1 MAISHRTSRLKLKG
15 SPSVEQ
21 LQNGRYKLTVECT
34 TINSRE
40 DWYSANKARI
50 FPDFGS
56 LESAVMS
63 IDGLSP
69 RKGEA
74 YADMR
79 LTEVQSGNRPSR
91 TGEDYIVVLTYETL
105 GSAFV
110 QVKDD
115 TFNYVENGLRRVTRQ
130 SIAKV
135 GTEFQKT
142 VGTTSITSQIDDES
156 EVTCILANYEVNDT
170 DSYREVTEVY
180 IQAGTLSE
188 TEDKVGSQLSIVKE
202 TFAST
207 PPAISG
213 YSIANEQE
221 SNVDGISTKR
231 FTFLKN
237 NVQLSQSEDKVGSQ
251 LSISQQWFN
260 PSEDKT
266 VSGYSLSSQNTSDFE
281 GIKTIEYRF
290 LKEDVQ
296 LSQSEDEVGSQNSI
310 TEEWFE
316 PSASRKTKTN
326 YSLARKEES
335 NIEGIP
341 TERYTFL
348 KNNVVLSVSEDRVGS
363 QLAITNEVFKPSND
377 AFSGKNVSGVALSG
391 YSEASREKS
400 NFEGIPTLRYRFLK
414 NNVVLSETEDKVG
427 SQLSIVKEVFNG
439 VPGIPAGYSTASEQE
454 SNVDGIVTRRFTFL
468 KNDVKLSDSEDKVGS
483 QNAIIQEWFNPSSA
497 RKVKSNYSLARE
509 EKSNEGGIST
519 DRYTFLK
526 DDVQLSESE
535 DKVGSQLAIVQQWFN
550 PDADKAVSGY
560 ELASKNTSDFDGIKT
575 IEYRF
580 LKEDVKLSESTD
592 KIGSQNAITEQWFN
606 PGSERQVKTNYTLA
620 REQVSNVS
628 GIPTEEYTFLLDG
641 VVLSETEDKVGS
653 QLSLVK
659 EVFNGTPSP
668 PSGYSIA
675 NEQVSDVDGIPTRRF
690 TFLKNNVVL
699 SESEDQVGSQLAIV
713 QEVFNGTPATP
724 NDYLLANTQESDV
737 SGISTKRFTF
747 LKPSI
752 LSQSEDK
759 VGSQLAIT
767 IETFNETP
775 VTPTDYALANTQ
787 ESNIEGIPTKRYS
800 FLKSNVELSRTE
812 DKVGSQLSITIEQFD
827 GTPSTPDGY
836 VIASVQSSDL
846 GGIPTKR
853 HIFLKDDIK
862 LSESE
867 DKVRSQLAIAQQ
879 WFNPA
884 EDKTVSGYSL
894 ASKNTS
900 NFSGIETVEYRFLK
914 DNVVLSETE
923 DKVGSQL
930 AIVKEVFNGTPST
943 PSGYSIASE
952 QESNVDGIATKRFT
966 FLKPNIL
973 SVAQDFNNGQGR
985 VSVQA
990 FGKTSS
996 EVTAALSEVTSDHEL
1011 ISQRESDFAGIKT
1024 STFEY
1029 QLDESFIQDRELN
1042 GLNRIRLIELSALDF
1057 SAQTIG
1063 AVSTSAPTSSLFLGS
1078 QVIDNGGTIKTR
1090 QSTWLE
1096 AGTLSVSIK
1105 NLAEGVKQVT
1115 TVFLVTEGTT
1125 VGPVTSRNT
1134 SNFEGLKTISV
1145 TTMQDKSGNAL
1156 GANGNTPVCSFD
1168 VFSNF
1173 TYPGLFDVSLSS
1185 SSNVGNVEIELT
1197 KAPAQSKVQ
1206 SKVFVFFTTT
1216 STIQS
1221 SDYTYES
1228 AAGLW
1233 SPNDWGAVSVNAR
1246 GISSGIRFNA
1256 SKALRGYRTDS
1267 ASSSNSASASF
1278 GLSAFFNFQGSQ
1290 KLSDFNRIPF
1300 STTVSPGPVTPVG
1313 SKWVLDVKLT
1323 AAFDDIS
1330 GTTYYKKTIIV
1341 TDAIPAQVSG
1351 DVGGPY

>member
-1 MAISHRTSRLKLKG
+1 MAVSHRTNRLKLIG
-15 SPSVEQ
+15 TPAVEQ
-21 LQNGRYKLTVECT
+21 LQNGRYQLTVNCST
-34 TINSRE
+34 MNSRE
-40 DWYSANKARI
+40 DWYSANKARV

-56 LESAVMS
+56 LESAEMS
-63 IDGLSP
+63 IDGLAP
-69 RKGEA
+69 RTGET
-74 YADMR
+74 YTDMR
-79 LTEVQSGNRPSR
+79 LVSVQSS
-91 TGEDYIVVLTYETL
+91 TQQEKYIVTLVYQTL
-105 GSAFV
+105 GASFV

-115 TFNYVENGLRRVTRQ
+115 TVNYIENGLRRVTRK
-130 SIAKV
+130 SIAKA
-135 GTEFQKT
+135 GTDFQKT
-142 VGTTSITSQIDDES
+142 IGTFTITSQIDNETG
-156 EVTCILANYEVNDT
+156 VRCVLANYEVDDT

-180 IQAGTLSE
+180 IEAGTLSE

-202 TFAST
+202 TFSNT
-207 PPAISG
+207 PSAPSG

-221 SNVDGISTKR
+221 SNV
-231 FTFLKN
+231 
-237 NVQLSQSEDKVGSQ
+237 
-251 LSISQQWFN
+251 
-260 PSEDKT
+260 
-266 VSGYSLSSQNTSDFE
+266 
-281 GIKTIEYRF
+281 
-290 LKEDVQ
+290 
-296 LSQSEDEVGSQNSI
+296 
-310 TEEWFE
+310 
-316 PSASRKTKTN
+316 A
-326 YSLARKEES
+326 
-335 NIEGIP
+335 GIP
-341 TERYTFL
+341 
-348 KNNVVLSVSEDRVGS
+348 
-363 QLAITNEVFKPSND
+363 
-377 AFSGKNVSGVALSG
+377 
-391 YSEASREKS
+391 
-400 NFEGIPTLRYRFLK
+400 
-414 NNVVLSETEDKVG
+414 
-427 SQLSIVKEVFNG
+427 
-439 VPGIPAGYSTASEQE
+439 
-454 SNVDGIVTRRFTFL
+454 TRRFTFL
-468 KNDVKLSDSEDKVGS
+468 KN
-483 QNAIIQEWFNPSSA
+483 N
-497 RKVKSNYSLARE
+497 
-509 EKSNEGGIST
+509 
-519 DRYTFLK
+519 
-526 DDVQLSESE
+526 
-535 DKVGSQLAIVQQWFN
+535 
-550 PDADKAVSGY
+550 
-560 ELASKNTSDFDGIKT
+560 
-575 IEYRF
+575 
-580 LKEDVKLSESTD
+580 
-592 KIGSQNAITEQWFN
+592 
-606 PGSERQVKTNYTLA
+606 
-620 REQVSNVS
+620 
-628 GIPTEEYTFLLDG
+628 

-659 EVFNGTPSP
+659 EVFNGTPST

-675 NEQVSDVDGIPTRRF
+675 NEQISNVDGIPTRRF
-690 TFLKNNVVL
+690 TFLKNNV
-699 SESEDQVGSQLAIV
+699 
-713 QEVFNGTPATP
+713 T
-724 NDYLLANTQESDV
+724 
-737 SGISTKRFTF
+737 
-747 LKPSI
+747 
-752 LSQSEDK
+752 
-759 VGSQLAIT
+759 
-767 IETFNETP
+767 
-775 VTPTDYALANTQ
+775 
-787 ESNIEGIPTKRYS
+787 
-800 FLKSNVELSRTE
+800 
-812 DKVGSQLSITIEQFD
+812 
-827 GTPSTPDGY
+827 
-836 VIASVQSSDL
+836 
-846 GGIPTKR
+846 
-853 HIFLKDDIK
+853 
-862 LSESE
+862 
-867 DKVRSQLAIAQQ
+867 
-879 WFNPA
+879 
-884 EDKTVSGYSL
+884 
-894 ASKNTS
+894 
-900 NFSGIETVEYRFLK
+900 
-914 DNVVLSETE
+914 LSETE

-973 SVAQDFNNGQGR
+973 SVSQDFNNGQGR

-990 FGKTSS
+990 FSKTSS
-996 EVTAALSEVTSDHEL
+996 EVTSALSEVTSDHEL

-1042 GLNRIRLIELSALDF
+1042 GLNRIRLIELSASDF
-1057 SAQTIG
+1057 TAQTIG
-1063 AVSTSAPTSSLFLGS
+1063 VVSTSAPTSSLFLGS

-1173 TYPGLFDVSLSS
+1173 TYPGLFEVSLSS

-1256 SKALRGYRTDS
+1256 SKALRGYRTDG

-1278 GLSAFFNFQGSQ
+1278 GSSALFAFQGSQ

-1323 AAFDDIS
+1323 AAFDDTS

>member
-21 LQNGRYKLTVECT
+21 LQNGRYKLTITCST
-34 TINSRE
+34 MNSRE
-40 DWYSANKARI
+40 DWYSANKARV

-56 LESAVMS
+56 LESAEMS

-74 YADMR
+74 YTDMR
-79 LTEVQSGNRPSR
+79 LTEVKSGNRSPR
-91 TGEDYIVVLTYETL
+91 DGEDYIVVLTYETL

-130 SIAKV
+130 SIAKA

-142 VGTTSITSQIDDES
+142 IGTTSITSQIDGETA
-156 EVTCILANYEVNDT
+156 VTCILANYEVSDT

-207 PPAISG
+207 PSTPSG

-266 VSGYSLSSQNTSDFE
+266 VSGYSLASQNTSDFE

-335 NIEGIP
+335 NVEGIP

-348 KNNVVLSVSEDRVGS
+348 KDN
-363 QLAITNEVFKPSND
+363 
-377 AFSGKNVSGVALSG
+377 
-391 YSEASREKS
+391 
-400 NFEGIPTLRYRFLK
+400 
-414 NNVVLSETEDKVG
+414 
-427 SQLSIVKEVFNG
+427 
-439 VPGIPAGYSTASEQE
+439 
-454 SNVDGIVTRRFTFL
+454 
-468 KNDVKLSDSEDKVGS
+468 
-483 QNAIIQEWFNPSSA
+483 
-497 RKVKSNYSLARE
+497 
-509 EKSNEGGIST
+509 
-519 DRYTFLK
+519 
-526 DDVQLSESE
+526 
-535 DKVGSQLAIVQQWFN
+535 
-550 PDADKAVSGY
+550 
-560 ELASKNTSDFDGIKT
+560 
-575 IEYRF
+575 
-580 LKEDVKLSESTD
+580 
-592 KIGSQNAITEQWFN
+592 
-606 PGSERQVKTNYTLA
+606 
-620 REQVSNVS
+620 
-628 GIPTEEYTFLLDG
+628 

-659 EVFNGTPSP
+659 EVFNGTPST

-675 NEQVSDVDGIPTRRF
+675 NEQVSNVDGIPTRRF
-690 TFLKNNVVL
+690 TFLKNNV
-699 SESEDQVGSQLAIV
+699 
-713 QEVFNGTPATP
+713 T
-724 NDYLLANTQESDV
+724 
-737 SGISTKRFTF
+737 
-747 LKPSI
+747 
-752 LSQSEDK
+752 
-759 VGSQLAIT
+759 
-767 IETFNETP
+767 
-775 VTPTDYALANTQ
+775 
-787 ESNIEGIPTKRYS
+787 
-800 FLKSNVELSRTE
+800 
-812 DKVGSQLSITIEQFD
+812 
-827 GTPSTPDGY
+827 
-836 VIASVQSSDL
+836 
-846 GGIPTKR
+846 
-853 HIFLKDDIK
+853 
-862 LSESE
+862 
-867 DKVRSQLAIAQQ
+867 
-879 WFNPA
+879 
-884 EDKTVSGYSL
+884 
-894 ASKNTS
+894 
-900 NFSGIETVEYRFLK
+900 
-914 DNVVLSETE
+914 LSETE

-1042 GLNRIRLIELSALDF
+1042 GLNRIRLIELSASDF

-1173 TYPGLFDVSLSS
+1173 TYPGLFTASGSS
-1185 SSNVGNVEIELT
+1185 ASNVGNVQIELT

-1216 STIQS
+1216 STIQP

-1233 SPNDWGAVSVNAR
+1233 SPNDWGAVTINAS
-1246 GISSGIRFNA
+1246 GSNSGIRFNA

-1267 ASSSNSASASF
+1267 SSFSLTVSSSF
-1278 GLSAFFNFQGSQ
+1278 GLAAFFNFQGSQ
-1290 KLSDFNRIPF
+1290 KLSDFNGIPF
-1300 STTVSPGPVTPVG
+1300 SGIVSPGPVTPVG

-1323 AAFDDIS
+1323 AAFDDTS

>member
-21 LQNGRYKLTVECT
+21 LQNGRYKLTITCST
-34 TINSRE
+34 MNSRE
-40 DWYSANKARI
+40 DWYSANKARV

-56 LESAVMS
+56 LESAEMS

-74 YADMR
+74 YTDMR
-79 LTEVQSGNRPSR
+79 LTEVKSGNRSPR
-91 TGEDYIVVLTYETL
+91 DGEDYIVVLTYETL

-130 SIAKV
+130 SIAKA

-142 VGTTSITSQIDDES
+142 IGTTSITSQIDNETA
-156 EVTCILANYEVNDT
+156 VTCILANYEVSDT

-207 PPAISG
+207 PSTPSG

-266 VSGYSLSSQNTSDFE
+266 VSGYSLASQNTSDFE

-335 NIEGIP
+335 NVEGIP

-348 KNNVVLSVSEDRVGS
+348 KDN
-363 QLAITNEVFKPSND
+363 
-377 AFSGKNVSGVALSG
+377 
-391 YSEASREKS
+391 
-400 NFEGIPTLRYRFLK
+400 
-414 NNVVLSETEDKVG
+414 
-427 SQLSIVKEVFNG
+427 
-439 VPGIPAGYSTASEQE
+439 
-454 SNVDGIVTRRFTFL
+454 
-468 KNDVKLSDSEDKVGS
+468 
-483 QNAIIQEWFNPSSA
+483 
-497 RKVKSNYSLARE
+497 
-509 EKSNEGGIST
+509 
-519 DRYTFLK
+519 
-526 DDVQLSESE
+526 
-535 DKVGSQLAIVQQWFN
+535 
-550 PDADKAVSGY
+550 
-560 ELASKNTSDFDGIKT
+560 
-575 IEYRF
+575 
-580 LKEDVKLSESTD
+580 
-592 KIGSQNAITEQWFN
+592 
-606 PGSERQVKTNYTLA
+606 
-620 REQVSNVS
+620 
-628 GIPTEEYTFLLDG
+628 

-659 EVFNGTPSP
+659 EVFNGTPST

-675 NEQVSDVDGIPTRRF
+675 NEQVSNVDGIPTRRF
-690 TFLKNNVVL
+690 TFLKNNV
-699 SESEDQVGSQLAIV
+699 
-713 QEVFNGTPATP
+713 T
-724 NDYLLANTQESDV
+724 
-737 SGISTKRFTF
+737 
-747 LKPSI
+747 
-752 LSQSEDK
+752 
-759 VGSQLAIT
+759 
-767 IETFNETP
+767 
-775 VTPTDYALANTQ
+775 
-787 ESNIEGIPTKRYS
+787 
-800 FLKSNVELSRTE
+800 
-812 DKVGSQLSITIEQFD
+812 
-827 GTPSTPDGY
+827 
-836 VIASVQSSDL
+836 
-846 GGIPTKR
+846 
-853 HIFLKDDIK
+853 
-862 LSESE
+862 
-867 DKVRSQLAIAQQ
+867 
-879 WFNPA
+879 
-884 EDKTVSGYSL
+884 
-894 ASKNTS
+894 
-900 NFSGIETVEYRFLK
+900 
-914 DNVVLSETE
+914 LSETE

-1042 GLNRIRLIELSALDF
+1042 GLNRIRLIELSASDF

-1173 TYPGLFDVSLSS
+1173 TYPGLFTASGSS
-1185 SSNVGNVEIELT
+1185 ASNVGNVQIELT

-1216 STIQS
+1216 STIQP

-1233 SPNDWGAVSVNAR
+1233 SPNDWGAVTVNAS
-1246 GISSGIRFNA
+1246 GSNSGIRFNA

-1267 ASSSNSASASF
+1267 SSFSLTVSSSF
-1278 GLSAFFNFQGSQ
+1278 GLAAFFNFQGSQ
-1290 KLSDFNRIPF
+1290 KLSDFNGIPF
-1300 STTVSPGPVTPVG
+1300 SGIVSPGPVTPVG

-1323 AAFDDIS
+1323 AAFDDTS